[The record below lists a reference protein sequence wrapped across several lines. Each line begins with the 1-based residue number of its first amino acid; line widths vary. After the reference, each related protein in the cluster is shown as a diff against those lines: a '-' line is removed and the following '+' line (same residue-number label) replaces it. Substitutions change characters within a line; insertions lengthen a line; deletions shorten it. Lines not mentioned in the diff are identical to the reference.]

1 MVKKTLVTA
10 TFREFD
16 YDFVFD
22 NTEQEGEIPEGYI
35 QDFISDETDERYGH
49 KVVYFICDEGS
60 FAETSIY
67 RNQSR
72 FTIFSKPYSDL
83 DKVVEELKW

>member
-10 TFREFD
+10 TFRKFD

-35 QDFISDETDERYGH
+35 QDFISDETDERYGYE
-49 KVVYFICDEGS
+49 VIYFICDEGS
-60 FAETSIY
+60 
-67 RNQSR
+67 QVD
-72 FTIFSKPYSDL
+72 FSKPYSDL

>member
-35 QDFISDETDERYGH
+35 QDFISDETDERYGY
-49 KVVYFICDEGS
+49 KVIYFICDEGS
-60 FAETSIY
+60 FAETRGS
-67 RNQSR
+67 S

-83 DKVVEELKW
+83 DKVVEELKWPACG

>member
-22 NTEQEGEIPEGYI
+22 NTEQEGEIPDGYI
-35 QDFISDETDERYGH
+35 QDFIFDETGNGNE
-49 KVVYFICDEGS
+49 VIYFICDEGS
-60 FAETSIY
+60 
-67 RNQSR
+67 QVD
-72 FTIFSKPYSDL
+72 FSKPYSDL

>member
-35 QDFISDETDERYGH
+35 QDFISDQTTN
-49 KVVYFICDEGS
+49 VMV
-60 FAETSIY
+60 
-67 RNQSR
+67 
-72 FTIFSKPYSDL
+72 
-83 DKVVEELKW
+83 

>member
-1 MVKKTLVTA
+1 MVKKMLVTA

-16 YDFVFD
+16 YDFVFS
-22 NTEQEGEIPEGYI
+22 NTEQEGEIPEGSI
-35 QDFISDETDERYGH
+35 QDFIFDQTSGFEG
-49 KVVYFICDEGS
+49 VVYFICDEGS

>member
-1 MVKKTLVTA
+1 MVKKMLVTA

-16 YDFVFD
+16 YDFVFS

-35 QDFISDETDERYGH
+35 QDFIFEETSGKDE
-49 KVVYFICDEGS
+49 VIYFICDEGS
-60 FAETSIY
+60 LCD
-67 RNQSR
+67 
-72 FTIFSKPYSDL
+72 FSKPYSDL

>member
-1 MVKKTLVTA
+1 MVKKMLVTA

-16 YDFVFD
+16 YDFVFS

-35 QDFISDETDERYGH
+35 QDFISDETDERYGY
-49 KVVYFICDEGS
+49 KVIYFICDEGS
-60 FAETSIY
+60 FAETCGSC
-67 RNQSR
+67 

>member
-1 MVKKTLVTA
+1 MVKKKLVTA
-10 TFREFD
+10 TLREFD

-35 QDFISDETDERYGH
+35 QDFISDETDERYGYE
-49 KVVYFICDEGS
+49 VIYFICDEGS
-60 FAETSIY
+60 
-67 RNQSR
+67 QVD
-72 FTIFSKPYSDL
+72 FSKPYSDL

>member
-1 MVKKTLVTA
+1 MVKKMLVTA

-35 QDFISDETDERYGH
+35 QDFISDETDERYGYE
-49 KVVYFICDEGS
+49 VIYFICDEGS
-60 FAETSIY
+60 LCD
-67 RNQSR
+67 
-72 FTIFSKPYSDL
+72 FSKPYSDL

>member
-1 MVKKTLVTA
+1 MVKKMLVTA

-35 QDFISDETDERYGH
+35 QDFISDETDERYGYE
-49 KVVYFICDEGS
+49 VIYFICDEGG
-60 FAETSIY
+60 
-67 RNQSR
+67 QVD
-72 FTIFSKPYSDL
+72 FSKPYSDL

>member
-35 QDFISDETDERYGH
+35 QDFIFEETSGKDE
-49 KVVYFICDEGS
+49 VIYFICDEGS
-60 FAETSIY
+60 
-67 RNQSR
+67 QVD
-72 FTIFSKPYSDL
+72 FSKPYSDL

>member
-1 MVKKTLVTA
+1 MVKKKLVTA
-10 TFREFD
+10 TLREFD

-35 QDFISDETDERYGH
+35 QDFISDETDERYGYE
-49 KVVYFICDEGS
+49 VIYFVCDEGS
-60 FAETSIY
+60 
-67 RNQSR
+67 QVDL
-72 FTIFSKPYSDL
+72 SKPYSDL